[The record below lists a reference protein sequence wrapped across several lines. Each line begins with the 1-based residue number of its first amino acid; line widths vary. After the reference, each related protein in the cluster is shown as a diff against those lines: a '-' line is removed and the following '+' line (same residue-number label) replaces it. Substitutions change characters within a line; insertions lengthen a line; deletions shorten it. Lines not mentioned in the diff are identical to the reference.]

1 MLSLLATS
9 LAAPVPAVP
18 DEKSLGDGHLLGA
31 MMLGAV
37 GDKEGAIDMLHH
49 EAHELIDEMHDSKP
63 ERQEND
69 HHDYHDDHYHDHYHS
84 NYGSTHQDSN
94 EYYHAHG
101 GRSLGAEE
109 AENKESDTDAR
120 PVEAPAEKRSNY
132 HVHYHAPSSG
142 SYYGGVDSFG
152 PPDATS
158 CRGYDC
164 SVQGQFCP
172 PDAPGGTDIGSLLSG
187 DQGFTC
193 CYGQWRQGGRQSC
206 DSYVS
211 DRNSGNGLVYEEI
224 TEEWTTGGAGSFDHS
239 HYGQPVYEEWSGSS
253 SYGHHHDDDDDDDSY
268 DEGHHHGG
276 RWLSQADGAAS
287 VSSAARDGENADSK
301 ADSADTDSAE
311 PSEKNII

>member
-109 AENKESDTDAR
+109 AENKESTDAH
-120 PVEAPAEKRSNY
+120 PVEAPAEKRSDY

-268 DEGHHHGG
+268 GEGHHHGG

-287 VSSAARDGENADSK
+287 VSGATRDGENADSK

>member
-31 MMLGAV
+31 MVLGAV

-69 HHDYHDDHYHDHYHS
+69 HHDHHDDHYHDHYHS

-94 EYYHAHG
+94 EYYHSRG

-172 PDAPGGTDIGSLLSG
+172 PDAPGGGAAPSTAKAKTAWHAPHLATIRSRFRFCAGIAAPQLLQFTLMTQSLLPLA
-187 DQGFTC
+187 Q
-193 CYGQWRQGGRQSC
+193 
-206 DSYVS
+206 
-211 DRNSGNGLVYEEI
+211 
-224 TEEWTTGGAGSFDHS
+224 GAGKPRSRRDDPQQINRRPRCPKGHRLR
-239 HYGQPVYEEWSGSS
+239 PTRAGSP
-253 SYGHHHDDDDDDDSY
+253 
-268 DEGHHHGG
+268 
-276 RWLSQADGAAS
+276 
-287 VSSAARDGENADSK
+287 RD
-301 ADSADTDSAE
+301 
-311 PSEKNII
+311 